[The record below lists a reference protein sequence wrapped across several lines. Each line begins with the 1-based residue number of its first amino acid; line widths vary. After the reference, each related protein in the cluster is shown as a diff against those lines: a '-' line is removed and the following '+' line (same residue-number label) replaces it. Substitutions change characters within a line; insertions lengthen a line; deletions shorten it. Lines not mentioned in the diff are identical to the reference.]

1 MPSKSQQKRKY
12 KKQQYA
18 NRNNAGGETSPT
30 HSETDSFA
38 GAPTSVPVPP
48 NTNEGSVANNFNFST
63 RYIFAAPATPVTP
76 AAKQPRHSVD
86 DQNAFAFPS
95 TSRGQE
101 EIDQQSSDDSDSALS
116 TESNS
121 SSDESCENEE
131 FPVIPEND
139 VNTTGLYLVWG
150 SISRP

>member
-1 MPSKSQQKRKY
+1 M
-12 KKQQYA
+12 
-18 NRNNAGGETSPT
+18 
-30 HSETDSFA
+30 SFA
-38 GAPTSVPVPP
+38 CPFSGPT
-48 NTNEGSVANNFNFST
+48 
-63 RYIFAAPATPVTP
+63 TPVTP
-76 AAKQPRHSVD
+76 AAKQPRQSAD

-131 FPVIPEND
+131 FPVILED
-139 VNTTGLYLVWG
+139 DANTTGYYL
-150 SISRP
+150 I